1 MSLTLIQNARID
13 KVELEEGI
21 LELLREFER
30 KTGFEVDYINMDREE
45 SMGEPERTLV
55 SLSVNLSFR

>member
-1 MSLTLIQNARID
+1 MALTLIQKARID
-13 KVELEEGI
+13 KVELEEEL
-21 LELLREFER
+21 LELLRNFEK

-45 SMGEPERTLV
+45 SMGKLERTLV

>member
-1 MSLTLIQNARID
+1 MALTLIQKARID
-13 KVELEEGI
+13 KVELEEEL
-21 LELLREFER
+21 LELLRNFEK

-45 SMGEPERTLV
+45 SMGELGRTLV